1 MTKNIIILGSSGSIG
16 SQTLDVIAKI
26 NKNICVSGLA
36 VNSNIDV
43 LKSQIKNFKPIA
55 VSVYDFSA
63 YKKLKKWCNSNKM
76 KTYVYNGDEGIKKLI
91 SIKNVD
97 TVIAAMSGSIG
108 LKYII
113 MSINYKKNIAIANK
127 EPFVMA
133 GNYIMKLAK
142 TKNVSIIPIDSE
154 HSAIFQCLNIDKK
167 SKIRRIILTASGG
180 PFYKYS
186 NNFSNIT
193 VDEALNHPTWKMG
206 KKITIDS
213 ATLMNKGFEIIEA
226 SILFGIDI
234 NKIDVLIHPQSIIHS
249 MIEYIDGS
257 IIAYISKNDMH
268 IPIQYAITYPERINS
283 CIDFLDF
290 NKLRKLEFYEPE
302 IYKFPCLKIAYD
314 VAKIGYTSPSV
325 MNAANEVAVYAFLK
339 KEIKFTDI
347 SNIIYKTV
355 KAHKIFNNVSLSNIM
370 RSDIWA
376 REYAKNLILKIK
388 SIKQI

>member
-1 MTKNIIILGSSGSIG
+1 MAKNIIILGSSGSIG
-16 SQTLDVIAKI
+16 NQTLDVISKI
-26 NKNICVSGLA
+26 DKNIYVSGLA

-43 LKSQIKNFKPIA
+43 LKTQIKKFKPVA
-55 VSVYDFSA
+55 VSVYNFSA
-63 YKKLKKWCNSNKM
+63 YKKLKKWCNSNKI

-97 TVIAAMSGSIG
+97 TVVAAMSGSVG

-113 MSINYKKNIAIANK
+113 MSINCRKNIAIANK

-154 HSAIFQCLNIDKK
+154 HSAIFQCLNVDKK
-167 SKIRRIILTASGG
+167 SKIHRIILTASGG
-180 PFYKYS
+180 PFYKYA

-193 VDEALNHPTWKMG
+193 VDEALKHPTWKMG

-257 IIAYISKNDMH
+257 VIAYISKNDMH
-268 IPIQYAITYPERINS
+268 IPIQYAITYPKRINS
-283 CIDFLDF
+283 CVDFLDF
-290 NKLRKLEFYEPE
+290 SKLKKIEFYKPE
-302 IYKFPCLKIAYD
+302 MYKFPCLKIAYD
-314 VAKIGYTSPSV
+314 VAKIGYTLPSV

-355 KAHKIFNNVSLSNIM
+355 KAHKIFNNVSLNNIIK
-370 RSDIWA
+370 SDIWA
-376 REYAKNLILKIK
+376 RKYAKNLILKIK
-388 SIKQI
+388 NIK